1 MSDISNVLLAWTA
14 YLIAGAIFFAVF
26 WRVTRFKKRHLLSYC
41 LRAVLLAIMLTP
53 WYVSDQGSL
62 LAPAL
67 IIVLMDSI
75 TIGPEAAVRAFV
87 PLFLSISISLVM
99 VVVGLLLLKGAN
111 RKPKVPIEQ

>member
-1 MSDISNVLLAWTA
+1 MSDISNVLLAWA
-14 YLIAGAIFFAVF
+14 ACLIAGAIFFAVF

-41 LRAVLLAIMLTP
+41 LRVVVLALMLTP

-87 PLFLSISISLVM
+87 PLFLSISTSLVM
-99 VVVGLLLLKGAN
+99 VIVGLLLLKGAN
-111 RKPKVPIEQ
+111 RKSKVSIEQ

>member
-14 YLIAGAIFFAVF
+14 YLIAGAIVFAVF
-26 WRVTRFKKRHLLSYC
+26 WRVSRFKKRHLLSYC

-99 VVVGLLLLKGAN
+99 VVVGLLILKGAN
-111 RKPKVPIEQ
+111 RKPKHPIEQ